1 MFSRLGKAMN
11 DEDKLEILLHNIRP
25 CYASTLSSVN
35 EIKNIEQLK
44 GLCHNYENIQSRLTQ
59 FHEPPKMSADT
70 VAPEFVYRNSYYINC
85 NYKKHQNTYNKSFSK
100 SYANNYNNNF
110 SSNNKVISNAA
121 ISANSS
127 EKNQQRFCSRCRS
140 YTHSLRECSK
150 PRFIICFKC
159 GKEDVRFPDC
169 PDCNSNPKN

>member
-44 GLCHNYENIQSRLTQ
+44 GLCQNYENIQSRLTQ

-70 VAPEFVYRNSYYINC
+70 VAPEFVYRNSYYINS
-85 NYKKHQNTYNKSFSK
+85 NYKKHQNT
-100 SYANNYNNNF
+100 
-110 SSNNKVISNAA
+110 
-121 ISANSS
+121 
-127 EKNQQRFCSRCRS
+127 
-140 YTHSLRECSK
+140 
-150 PRFIICFKC
+150 
-159 GKEDVRFPDC
+159 
-169 PDCNSNPKN
+169 